1 MTSQKG
7 LNNFLTAYYYKVW
20 GDKRWVRQYQ
30 NISVTWFVD
39 DPWLRR
45 LERRLPLSKWLYKK
59 YVECESENTSRIS
72 IACSVRHGILSIM
85 TSFWTALTRFPFGD
99 RKVSPWQQKKRT
111 LQKSDEYLRSVAP
124 RKLVF
129 IQCFFNILIKF
140 DYLISDREI
149 FVHCKDN
156 SEWFIW

>member
-1 MTSQKG
+1 MSTRSKTNKIYFVIVERLLMTSQKG

-99 RKVSPWQQKKRT
+99 RKVSPWQQKKWEHY
-111 LQKSDEYLRSVAP
+111 KSLMNIFNQLHQELIVAF
-124 RKLVF
+124 RL
-129 IQCFFNILIKF
+129 FF
-140 DYLISDREI
+140 
-149 FVHCKDN
+149 
-156 SEWFIW
+156 